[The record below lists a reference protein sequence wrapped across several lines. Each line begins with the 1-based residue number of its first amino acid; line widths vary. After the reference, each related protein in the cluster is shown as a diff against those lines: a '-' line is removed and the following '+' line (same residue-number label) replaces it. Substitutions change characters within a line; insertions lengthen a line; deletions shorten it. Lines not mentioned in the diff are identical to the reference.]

1 MVSMDLDKIHNDLL
15 DNVMTKLSAEQ
26 AAEFKKAYKKT
37 ETIHGIVSKEQ
48 LKSLLKQLGQ
58 EFTAEDVD
66 EMIEDIEEAEP
77 HKKLPNKNANE
88 KSNVNFNKEHTPRI
102 KLVDQQKVDVK
113 NEEVQKLQD
122 QLKKVQ

>member
-26 AAEFKKAYKKT
+26 AAEIKKAYKKT